1 MKWISENERN
11 VTQKI
16 PFKYMPLISVI
27 IPVYNVEETFLRE
40 CIESVLEQNYTN
52 WELCIADDNSSD
64 LNIKLILEEYKLK
77 DSRVKVIYRTRNGHI
92 SACSNTALDLVT
104 GEYTALLDNDDI
116 LAPFALYE
124 IVRALNENEESDL
137 IYSDEDKILDG
148 IRCFPFFKTTY
159 NKKMIYYI
167 NYICHLVT
175 YRTSL
180 LREVGGFREGYEGV
194 QDWDLA
200 IRVMALTDK
209 VLHVPKILYHWRIS
223 ESSTSGGENRKSY
236 VKEARK
242 KLMLNIK
249 KA

>member
-1 MKWISENERN
+1 MIIISQNTINDDGEVSSITNLWFLGYSYLIRIKIKLFIVKQCITKGKYYMKWISENERN

-104 GEYTALLDNDDI
+104 G
-116 LAPFALYE
+116 
-124 IVRALNENEESDL
+124 
-137 IYSDEDKILDG
+137 
-148 IRCFPFFKTTY
+148 
-159 NKKMIYYI
+159 
-167 NYICHLVT
+167 
-175 YRTSL
+175 
-180 LREVGGFREGYEGV
+180 
-194 QDWDLA
+194 
-200 IRVMALTDK
+200 
-209 VLHVPKILYHWRIS
+209 
-223 ESSTSGGENRKSY
+223 
-236 VKEARK
+236 
-242 KLMLNIK
+242 NIQHS
-249 KA
+249 